1 MRKSGEPSAAVRT
14 KSYEP
19 LMIVVA
25 LITNRP
31 ASTTFRAANG
41 AAADFRPWTSHV
53 SRFLIQPAHEKS
65 TTDRIHCPLGEIQL
79 VQRSNVSDR

>member
-14 KSYEP
+14 KPCEP

-31 ASTTFRAANG
+31 ASTMFRAANRRLPISARG
-41 AAADFRPWTSHV
+41 PRTCHASSFNRRMRNRPRIGFTVLWA
-53 SRFLIQPAHEKS
+53 RFNLS
-65 TTDRIHCPLGEIQL
+65 
-79 VQRSNVSDR
+79 SDRM